1 MIDTL
6 RKWYDL
12 ATRGLDLLRS
22 PLLLVLR
29 LMFGYQLYI
38 TGKGKL
44 ENIDRFVG
52 FLTHLGIPM
61 PNFNAHF
68 VAGLEC
74 VGGLLLLFGLA
85 ARLISI
91 PLTINFIVAYLTAD
105 HEAVVNF
112 FKDQDAFTNAAPFL
126 FLLTSLIILA
136 FGPGAI
142 SLDAL
147 IRRIVT
153 RKKKAVDEP
162 VVATTAQLA

>member
-12 ATRGLDLLRS
+12 AMRCFDWLRS

-29 LMFGYQLYI
+29 LMFGYQLYV

-61 PNFNAHF
+61 PSFNAHF

-74 VGGLLLLFGLA
+74 IGGLLLLFGLG

-136 FGPGAI
+136 FGPGRI
-142 SLDAL
+142 SIDAL
-147 IRRIVT
+147 IRWLIT
-153 RKKKAVDEP
+153 RKKKPVDNA
-162 VVATTAQLA
+162 VATPTTQLA